1 MMNRKKRRFME
12 EPFVKRTWIDI
23 DLDKLLANYRTAC
36 SLAPTAKVT
45 CVIKSNAYGHGAVRV
60 AQALAEA
67 GCRSFAV
74 SCAREALEL
83 RRHDISGEIL
93 VMGLTE
99 KAYLPTLI
107 QKDVTLTAGSVQDLL
122 DMEEAAG
129 GHLVQVHLK
138 VDTGF
143 HRLGFGWDEQQARL
157 IADTLKCTPHVQAQ
171 GLFSH
176 LGLVNQQRDEM
187 QHERLMQMHSH
198 LAQLGVLINDV
209 HICDSIGLVRYP
221 QWHHSRVR
229 VGAMLFGVRPSRSE
243 HMPFKDEETLAFR
256 TTISRIH
263 QVPAG
268 EVVGYG
274 DDMILDY
281 DARIATLCVGYGD
294 GYPRCMSNGRGK
306 VCIHGRLAQVVGLV
320 CMDQM
325 MVDVTGIPE
334 AQVGDTADLLGG
346 GIPYMTYADWANTN
360 RNEAITIL
368 SRRPVRVYHQH
379 GKITTVLDSMLDER
393 RDFE

>member
-1 MMNRKKRRFME
+1 MT

-23 DLDKLLANYRTAC
+23 DLDKLTANYHTAC
-36 SLAPTAKVT
+36 ELAPGALVT

-60 AQALAEA
+60 AQALQQA
-67 GCRSFAV
+67 GCESFAV

-83 RRHDISGEIL
+83 RKHGIRGEIF

-99 KAYLPTLI
+99 KPVLPAVI
-107 QKDVTLTAGSVQDLL
+107 REGITLTAGSVQDLM
-122 DMEEAAG
+122 DMEEAAAA
-129 GHLVQVHLK
+129 LDMPVNVQLK

-143 HRLGFGWDEQQARL
+143 HRLGIECTEQMADAIARAASAMRYVKL
-157 IADTLKCTPHVQAQ
+157 Q

-176 LGLVNQQRDEM
+176 LGLVTRERDEM
-187 QHERLMQMHSH
+187 QHQHLMQMHRW
-198 LAQLGVLINDV
+198 LAERGVALDDV

-221 QWHHSRVR
+221 EWHHSRVR

-243 HMPFKDEETLAFR
+243 HMPFENPETLAFR

-263 QVPAG
+263 EVKAG

-274 DDMILDY
+274 DDMVLDY

-294 GYPRCMSNGRGK
+294 GYPRCLSNGNGK
-306 VCIHGRLAQVVGLV
+306 VWLHGKQAQVVGLV

-325 MVDVTGIPE
+325 MVDVTDIPE
-334 AQVGDTADLLGG
+334 AQTGDTVDLLGG
-346 GIPYMTYADWANTN
+346 GIPYMTYADWAHTN
-360 RNEAITIL
+360 RNEAISIL
-368 SRRPVRVYHQH
+368 SRRPVRVYHQG
-379 GKITTVLDSMLDER
+379 GKIVTVLDSMLGER

>member
-1 MMNRKKRRFME
+1 ME

-36 SLAPTAKVT
+36 ALAPTAKVT

-60 AQALAEA
+60 AQALQEA
-67 GCRSFAV
+67 GCTSFAV

-83 RRHDISGEIL
+83 RKHGISGEIL
-93 VMGLTE
+93 VMGLAE
-99 KAYLPTLI
+99 KACLPELI
-107 QKDVTLTAGSVQDLL
+107 RQRITLTAGGIEDLL
-122 DMEEAAG
+122 DMEQAAG
-129 GHLVQVHLK
+129 QSSARVHLK

-143 HRLGFGWDEQQARL
+143 HRLGFGWQEQEARR
-157 IADTLKCTPHVQAQ
+157 IADTLKKTPHVQAE
-171 GLFSH
+171 GLFTH
-176 LGLVNQQRDEM
+176 LGLVNQARDEM
-187 QHERLMQMHSH
+187 QHDRLMTMHRS
-198 LAQLGVLINDV
+198 LQACGVDIADV

-243 HMPFKDEETLAFR
+243 HMPFQDEETLAFR

-294 GYPRCMSNGRGK
+294 GYPRCLSNGRGK
-306 VCIHGRLAQVVGLV
+306 VCIHGQMAQVVGLV

-325 MVDVTGIPE
+325 MVDVTDIPE
-334 AQVGDTADLLGG
+334 ALVGDTVDLLGG
-346 GIPYMTYADWANTN
+346 GIPYMTYADWADTN

-368 SRRPVRVYHQH
+368 SRRPVRVYRQH
-379 GKITTVLDSMLDER
+379 GRIVTVLDSLMDER